1 LAQAPLS
8 DQARRGASFLASRPP
23 AGDPAMGC
31 GASSSQ
37 KQGAAVK
44 VSPASPTGAA
54 KTEGQLAAPSS
65 LKELDKDGRSVQPAP
80 SFTPS
85 EVDQAQASITAE
97 EMDLEAAKIKAQQG
111 RSRRPGVAAE
121 SVDNDKV
128 QNYKR
133 PVHAKDKETEAKIRN
148 ILQDNKNLQV
158 LFGHLQG
165 QALTDV
171 INAFYLK
178 EISDGID
185 IIRQGDEGDCLYI
198 IDSGTVEIFVRRGE
212 STPGDKGKQVLTL
225 GSGGLF
231 GELALMYAA
240 PRAATVTAASDTVR
254 CFVLDALDFKML
266 LAQSSQAQYAKYEGW
281 LHEVEL
287 LKSLN
292 HFELSKLAEA
302 LQPEQYKPGD
312 EIIKQGDPG
321 DRFFILEEGTAA
333 AYITGAEGEME
344 VKVYDKVGDYF
355 GEIALLTSQPR
366 KATVRAG
373 GQNGCKVM
381 SLSKENFDLLLGPI
395 SAILKKEKDQ
405 YPQYADFL
413 RIAASKQ
420 SPSATKR
427 VLIVA
432 TSADKLEDK
441 TTGVWSEECTGP
453 YYHFVD
459 NGCAVVICS
468 IAGGDIPVDPGSLA
482 DGFKTDNDRRMEE
495 EGWAPMRG
503 TPKLEDQDV
512 DAFDIVFFS
521 GGHGTCVDFPT
532 SEVAAVVQTAME
544 KGKIV
549 AAVCHGPMALV
560 EATVRGEGESVQPL
574 VQGKKVACFTDK
586 EEEMVGLTSQV
597 PFLLESKLKDLGATV
612 MTGDPWTDQAVRDG
626 NLVTGQNP
634 QSSVSCAKLCL
645 A

>member
-1 LAQAPLS
+1 
-8 DQARRGASFLASRPP
+8 
-23 AGDPAMGC
+23 
-31 GASSSQ
+31 
-37 KQGAAVK
+37 
-44 VSPASPTGAA
+44 
-54 KTEGQLAAPSS
+54 
-65 LKELDKDGRSVQPAP
+65 
-80 SFTPS
+80 
-85 EVDQAQASITAE
+85 
-97 EMDLEAAKIKAQQG
+97 
-111 RSRRPGVAAE
+111 
-121 SVDNDKV
+121 
-128 QNYKR
+128 
-133 PVHAKDKETEAKIRN
+133 
-148 ILQDNKNLQV
+148 
-158 LFGHLQG
+158 
-165 QALTDV
+165 
-171 INAFYLK
+171 
-178 EISDGID
+178 
-185 IIRQGDEGDCLYI
+185 
-198 IDSGTVEIFVRRGE
+198 
-212 STPGDKGKQVLTL
+212 
-225 GSGGLF
+225 
-231 GELALMYAA
+231 
-240 PRAATVTAASDTVR
+240 
-254 CFVLDALDFKML
+254 
-266 LAQSSQAQYAKYEGW
+266 
-281 LHEVEL
+281 
-287 LKSLN
+287 
-292 HFELSKLAEA
+292 
-302 LQPEQYKPGD
+302 
-312 EIIKQGDPG
+312 
-321 DRFFILEEGTAA
+321 
-333 AYITGAEGEME
+333 
-344 VKVYDKVGDYF
+344 VYDKVGDYF